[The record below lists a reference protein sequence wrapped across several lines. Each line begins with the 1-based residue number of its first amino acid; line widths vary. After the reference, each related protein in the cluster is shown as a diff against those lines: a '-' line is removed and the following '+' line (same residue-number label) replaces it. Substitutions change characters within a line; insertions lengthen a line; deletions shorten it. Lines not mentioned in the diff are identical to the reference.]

1 MFTPETNKKY
11 KQNHKQLRT
20 NQTKK
25 KNPGKTIN
33 EMVMTMTLNEEEF
46 KTDKKRILLKYKSLY

>member
-11 KQNHKQLRT
+11 KQNQKQLRT

-25 KNPGKTIN
+25 KPRKTIN